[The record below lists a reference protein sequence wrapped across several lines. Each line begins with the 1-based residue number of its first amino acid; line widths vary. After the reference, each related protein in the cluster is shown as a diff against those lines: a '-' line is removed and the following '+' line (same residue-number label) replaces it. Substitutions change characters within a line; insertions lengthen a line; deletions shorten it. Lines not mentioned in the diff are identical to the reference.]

1 MVNHIPVLFFNK
13 KATEYFLL
21 PFIFQTYLYFYC
33 MIWTEM
39 LGYTAAFLTTT
50 SFIPQAYK
58 IYQTK
63 NTQAISLSMFLIFN
77 LGLVCW
83 LIFGIV
89 IHSLPVILA
98 NSITLILAMYIL
110 LIKIKNIMSEK

>member
-1 MVNHIPVLFFNK
+1 
-13 KATEYFLL
+13 
-21 PFIFQTYLYFYC
+21 
-33 MIWTEM
+33 MIWTEI
-39 LGYTAAFLTTT
+39 LGYIAASLTTL
-50 SFIPQAYK
+50 SFIPQAYR

-63 NTQAISLSMFLIFN
+63 DTEAISLSMFLIFN

-89 IHSLPVILA
+89 ISSMPIIVA

-110 LIKIKNIMSEK
+110 SVKIKNTLQKK